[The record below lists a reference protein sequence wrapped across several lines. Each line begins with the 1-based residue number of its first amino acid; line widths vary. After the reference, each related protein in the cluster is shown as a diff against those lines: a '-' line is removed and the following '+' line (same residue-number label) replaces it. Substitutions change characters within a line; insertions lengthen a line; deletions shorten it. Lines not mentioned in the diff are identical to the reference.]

1 MILLWTLII
10 ANLIGGFLA
19 ASGMVVSKIPE
30 LGKTAKALEKFK
42 SPIGL
47 GVLII
52 SVLNI
57 FNFWAP
63 HYPKL
68 TLLVGLLLGA
78 ILSVEYLGKLN
89 VSDDDKEKWV
99 NIAQKISIPVGI
111 TAIIISLIWILELF
125 LKVLE
130 IIL

>member
-30 LGKTAKALEKFK
+30 LGKTAKALEKVK

-47 GVLII
+47 GVLIV

-57 FNFWAP
+57 FNFWGP

-68 TLLVGLLLGA
+68 TLLAGLLLGA
-78 ILSVEYLGKLN
+78 ILSVEYLDKLN

-99 NIAQKISIPVGI
+99 NIAQKISTPVGI
-111 TAIIISLIWILELF
+111 AAIIISLIWILELF